1 MNTKKTILIIL
12 LLMIAVDAGAGMTG
26 EDVLVEYNRANEYFR
41 RANESSQDPQN
52 AQKLYEKAILSY
64 EKAISEGGIENPK
77 LYYNLANS
85 YLLSNNIAKAI
96 LNYRRAEK
104 LDPSDA
110 NIQKNLAFAR
120 SGRVDKVKVRTEK
133 RVLQTL
139 FFWHYDLSAKTRF
152 IISCLSFAVLALCL
166 TAMLWFGRF
175 AWGKVVTTIMAV
187 VLICC
192 FSSVLVET
200 MQSSKNIPGVITA
213 QEVIARQ
220 GDSDNYP
227 QSFKD
232 PLHAGTEFELIE
244 SRTGWMHIR
253 LSDDSDAW
261 IPDTSAELI

>member
-1 MNTKKTILIIL
+1 MNAKKNILIIL
-12 LLMIAVDAGAGMTG
+12 LLIMAVDAGARLTG
-26 EDVLVEYNRANEYFR
+26 DDFFAEYNRANESFR
-41 RANESSQDPQN
+41 RANESSGDPQE

-64 EKAISEGGIENPK
+64 EKIINEGRIQNSK

-120 SGRVDKVKVRTEK
+120 SRRIDKVKLQTEK
-133 RVLQTL
+133 RVLHTL
-139 FFWHYDLSAKTRF
+139 FFWHYDFSIKTRF
-152 IISCLSFAVLALCL
+152 IISSVSFAIVALCL

-175 AWGKVVTTIMAV
+175 AWGKVITTIITIM
-187 VLICC
+187 LICC
-192 FSSVLVET
+192 FSSVLIET
-200 MQSSKNIPGVITA
+200 IQSSKNIPGVIIA
-213 QEVIARQ
+213 EEVIARQ

-244 SRTGWMHIR
+244 SRTGWLHIR
-253 LSDDSDAW
+253 LADNSDAW
-261 IPDTSAELI
+261 IPNTSADLI

>member
-1 MNTKKTILIIL
+1 MNTKKNILIIL
-12 LLMIAVDAGAGMTG
+12 LLIMAVDAGARLTG
-26 EDVLVEYNRANEYFR
+26 DDIFAEYNRANESFR
-41 RANESSQDPQN
+41 KANESSHDPQN

-64 EKAISEGGIENPK
+64 EKIINEGRIHNPK
-77 LYYNLANS
+77 LYYDLANS

-120 SGRVDKVKVRTEK
+120 SSRIDKVKLQTEK
-133 RVLQTL
+133 RVLRTL
-139 FFWHYDLSAKTRF
+139 FFWHYDFSIKTRF
-152 IISCLSFAVLALCL
+152 VISCLSFGIVALCL

-175 AWGKVVTTIMAV
+175 AWGKVVTTIMAI

-192 FSSVLVET
+192 FSSVITET
-200 MQSSKNIPGVITA
+200 IQSSKNIPGVITTE
-213 QEVIARQ
+213 QVIARQ

-227 QSFKD
+227 QSFKY

-244 SRTGWMHIR
+244 SRTGWLHIR
-253 LSDDSDAW
+253 LSDNSDAW
-261 IPDTSAELI
+261 IPDTSADLI